1 MTTKPTAIGYLR
13 RDVSGIRQDW
23 HEIQMRSLAKLF
35 GYDLAKTVVFTENTT
50 ARIVRLMTV
59 VWRVDAAAVIVPSV
73 EHFGAEV
80 PVELV
85 KLADV
90 ITVAPRRTYQRT
102 PPSPFGA

>member
-1 MTTKPTAIGYLR
+1 MIKPTAIGYLR

-35 GYDLAKTVVFTENTT
+35 GYDLAKTVVFTANTT
-50 ARIVRLMTV
+50 SATVRLMTV

-73 EHFGAEV
+73 EHFGVEV

-85 KLADV
+85 QLADV
-90 ITVAPRRTYQRT
+90 ITVAPPHTYQRVL
-102 PPSPFGA
+102 PSPFRA